1 MNTECPQPS
10 KLPILQKK
18 KKKKRGISHPNTM
31 KKKTRKAVR
40 EMGGREDEK
49 KKEGRN

>member
-1 MNTECPQPS
+1 MSTALKITYSP
-10 KLPILQKK
+10 KK